1 MFLDQRLWI
10 LYSLRFNGEAG
21 NDKEKLNML
30 LNQYPDY
37 FSRMMMLE
45 NLQNKTV
52 SDSSRRKEKAYEKH
66 LQRLRTQLLESSQ
79 K

>member
-10 LYSLRFNGEAG
+10 LYSLKLNGEAG

-30 LNQYPDY
+30 LSQYPDY

-45 NLQNKTV
+45 NLRNKTV
-52 SDSSRRKEKAYEKH
+52 NDLTRRKEKAYEKH
-66 LQRLRTQLLESSQ
+66 LQRLRNHLVESSE

>member
-10 LYSLRFNGEAG
+10 LYSLKLNGEAG
-21 NDKEKLNML
+21 NDKEKLDML

-45 NLQNKTV
+45 NLRNNTV
-52 SDSSRRKEKAYEKH
+52 NDSNRRKEKAYEKH
-66 LQRLRTQLLESSQ
+66 LQRLRNHLVESS
-79 K
+79 KK

>member
-10 LYSLRFNGEAG
+10 LYSLKLNGEAG
-21 NDKEKLNML
+21 NDKEKLNKM
-30 LNQYPDY
+30 LNQYPGY

-45 NLQNKTV
+45 NLRNKAV
-52 SDSSRRKEKAYEKH
+52 NDSTRRKERAYEKH
-66 LQRLRTQLLESSQ
+66 LQRLRNHLLELSQ

>member
-1 MFLDQRLWI
+1 MDQRLWI
-10 LYSLRFNGEAG
+10 LYSLKLNGEAG

-37 FSRMMMLE
+37 FSRMMMFE
-45 NLQNKTV
+45 NLRNKTV
-52 SDSSRRKEKAYEKH
+52 SDSTRRKEKAYEKH
-66 LQRLRTQLLESSQ
+66 LQRLRSHLLGSSL

>member
-10 LYSLRFNGEAG
+10 LYSLKLNGEAG
-21 NDKEKLNML
+21 NDKEKLDML

-45 NLQNKTV
+45 NLRNSTV
-52 SDSSRRKEKAYEKH
+52 NDSNRRKEKAYEKH
-66 LQRLRTQLLESSQ
+66 LQRLRNHLVESSR

>member
-10 LYSLRFNGEAG
+10 LYSLKLNGEAG
-21 NDKEKLNML
+21 NDKENLNKL
-30 LNQYPDY
+30 LNQYPGY

-45 NLQNKTV
+45 NLRNKAV
-52 SDSSRRKEKAYEKH
+52 NDSTRRKERAYEKH
-66 LQRLRTQLLESSQ
+66 LQRLRNHLLELSQ

>member
-10 LYSLRFNGEAG
+10 LYSLKLNGEAG
-21 NDKEKLNML
+21 NDKEKLNLL

-45 NLQNKTV
+45 NLRNKTV
-52 SDSSRRKEKAYEKH
+52 NDLTRRKEKAYEKH
-66 LQRLRTQLLESSQ
+66 LQRLRNRLLESSQ

>member
-1 MFLDQRLWI
+1 MDQRLWI
-10 LYSLRFNGEAG
+10 LYSLKLNGEAG

-45 NLQNKTV
+45 NLRNKTV
-52 SDSSRRKEKAYEKH
+52 NDSNGRKEKAYEKH
-66 LQRLRTQLLESSQ
+66 LQRLRNHLVESSE

>member
-10 LYSLRFNGEAG
+10 LYSLKLNGEAC

-45 NLQNKTV
+45 NLRNKTMN
-52 SDSSRRKEKAYEKH
+52 DSTRRKEKAYEKH
-66 LQRLRTQLLESSQ
+66 LQRLRNHLLESSQ

>member
-10 LYSLRFNGEAG
+10 LYSLKLNGRAG
-21 NDKEKLNML
+21 NDKEQLNML

-45 NLQNKTV
+45 SLRNKTV
-52 SDSSRRKEKAYEKH
+52 SDLTRRKEKAYEKH
-66 LQRLRTQLLESSQ
+66 LQRLRNHLIESSQ